1 MSIYKY
7 GTKARYKQ
15 MDKAAKLGNAALDTA
30 VPHYDCKKNVWC
42 LGEGADRREEVYLD
56 RLIQKFAGYEMRF
69 RYTWNGDTVTRRVFA
84 EVLEDIIS
92 RYDGLSIVGFEEYY
106 NGQQR
111 KWLELIRDRMRLL
124 KNMKEGAKA

>member
-30 VPHYDCKKNVWC
+30 VPHYDCKKKVWC
-42 LGEGADRREEVYLD
+42 LGEGADRREDVYLD
-56 RLIQKFAGYEMRF
+56 RIIQELAGFTMKF
-69 RYTWNGDTVTRRVFA
+69 RYTYNGQIVTRRVFA
-84 EVLEDIIS
+84 EILEDMVT
-92 RYDGLSIVGFEEYY
+92 RYDLSIDGFEDDY
-106 NGQQR
+106 NVQQR
-111 KWLELIRDRMRLL
+111 KWLKLIRDRMRLL

>member
-42 LGEGADRREEVYLD
+42 LGEGADRREDVYLD
-56 RLIQKFAGYEMRF
+56 RIIQELAGFTMKF
-69 RYTWNGDTVTRRVFA
+69 RYTYNGQIVTRRVFA
-84 EVLEDIIS
+84 EILEDMVT
-92 RYDGLSIVGFEEYY
+92 RYDLSIDGFEDDY
-106 NGQQR
+106 NVQQR
-111 KWLELIRDRMRLL
+111 KWLKLIRDRMRLL